1 MKLMRSL
8 ELSKDAFLSRSFD
21 VVDFEDGSVIIE
33 SLEHRNFVGTWNESC
48 TKLTIKPMTVSYDA
62 FVADKIL
69 PWGKI
74 RSFELPAMAAI
85 GIEIAFEDIE
95 FAQTEPDAERNAFIM
110 M

>member
-1 MKLMRSL
+1 MRSL
-8 ELSKDAFLSRSFD
+8 DLTKAAFLASSFD

-33 SLEHRNFVGTWNESC
+33 SPVHRNFVGTWNESR
-48 TKLTIKPMTVSYDA
+48 TKLAIKPMSVSYEE
-62 FVADKIL
+62 FVADKLL

-85 GIEIAFEDIE
+85 GVKIAFEDIE
-95 FAQTEPDAERNAFIM
+95 FAADDAEADRNLFLM

>member
-1 MKLMRSL
+1 MRSL
-8 ELSKDAFLSRSFD
+8 DLTKAAFLSRSFD

-33 SLEHRNFVGTWNESC
+33 SPEHRNFVGTWNESC
-48 TKLTIKPMTVSYDA
+48 TKLTIKPMTISYEE
-62 FVADKIL
+62 FVADKVL

-85 GIEIAFEDIE
+85 GIEIVFEDIE
-95 FAQTEPDAERNAFIM
+95 FAADDADAERNAFIM

>member
-1 MKLMRSL
+1 
-8 ELSKDAFLSRSFD
+8 
-21 VVDFEDGSVIIE
+21 
-33 SLEHRNFVGTWNESC
+33 
-48 TKLTIKPMTVSYDA
+48 MTVSYEA
-62 FVADKIL
+62 FVADKVL

-95 FAQTEPDAERNAFIM
+95 FAADDADAERNAFIM